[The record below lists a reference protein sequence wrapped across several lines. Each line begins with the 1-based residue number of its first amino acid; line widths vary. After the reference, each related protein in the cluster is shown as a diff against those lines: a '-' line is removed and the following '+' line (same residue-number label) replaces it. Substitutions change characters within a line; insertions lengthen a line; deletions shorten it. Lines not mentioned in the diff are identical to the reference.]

1 MQRIAFS
8 LACILICSGCFAQQ
22 YPFVHYTP
30 KDGLVNSRV
39 RSVWQDSK
47 GKMYF
52 LTFGGLSVYD
62 GARFKNYTL
71 QNGLALELVNDVLE
85 MGDDSI
91 WIACNTNALNYLR
104 KGKISTFRTA
114 DGFCPTINKFI
125 KTSDGTVYV
134 VADEGLFVFEK
145 NKFVHLS
152 FIDKQGLDAGMF
164 LIDAIEWN
172 DLLLVRSDPLMNRAA
187 KSNLFL
193 FHKSAGKI
201 TGECETGL
209 ISSYCKTDE
218 GQVYIADHKG
228 QLQLLD
234 TVALRH
240 NHVNFLPV
248 ADPYRNIPA
257 IGYIYFDHRKNFWF
271 CCKDE
276 KIRKISPSGVTKEFS
291 MANGLSSNYVSGI
304 FVDKEGSA
312 WITMDGPGID
322 KLANDNIRLYEKF
335 EGLPVSCLYT
345 DQSVSSSYV
354 YSLQGKKL
362 MVTDGEKVSGYVY
375 NNIAANTIT
384 ASTEKVYFSD
394 SKKVFVLQKDKLSA
408 SLLYKDTIQPGW
420 GNIFIDP
427 FQNLVLCGSAYLT
440 VLIPGHPVFYY
451 PVNHYIDQITFDKK
465 NRLWGATRNGGL
477 FVLKIDPE
485 NPAKYLQTI
494 TTFESPYPKLSARSI
509 TADHFNN
516 IWIGTR
522 HDGLYCF
529 QFTDD
534 LVIRSFQHY
543 TTKEGMSDNFIT
555 HLTCDNENNIWI
567 STASGLDKIRFIN
580 KQVRI
585 ENITRSNNIYEYILR
600 TLVDKNGMAWS
611 CTSDGNLIRVDKNND
626 EWPAFTPVLLITE
639 FKAGDSIFASPP
651 QPASFSYWENSFSFS
666 VAASSFY
673 DEQQIKYSYQLQR
686 SSNDHWSEP
695 SKNST
700 FNFINLNP
708 GKYTL
713 NIKAAFPGG
722 RYPDQSIAYTFMI
735 HSPWWQTWWF
745 RITALLSIIGL
756 LIIGTRSY
764 YKRKLERQKV
774 RLEKQQAVEQERTRI
789 ATDIHDD
796 LGSGLSRIRYLGE
809 MVKLKTTKQQNV
821 LADIEKISA
830 FSDEMVDKM
839 NEIVWAL
846 NEKNDSLEAII
857 AYTRSFA
864 VEYLSNNNIQCKVTL
879 PDEIPACIIKGET
892 RRNIFLSVK
901 ECLHNVVKH
910 SGASEVLIRVSVDK
924 KLAIFIHDNGKGIDW
939 DKIRPFSN
947 GMMNIKKRMKDAG
960 GTVDFKNEKGTK
972 VELSIPLL

>member
-1 MQRIAFS
+1 MQRIVLS
-8 LACILICSGCFAQQ
+8 LACIFICTCGSAQQ

-39 RSVWQDSK
+39 RSIWQDSK

-71 QNGLALELVNDVLE
+71 QSGLALELVNDVLE

-104 KGKISTFRTA
+104 GGKIKTFRTA

-125 KTSDGTVYV
+125 KTSDGVVYAM
-134 VADEGLFVFEK
+134 ADEGLFVFEK
-145 NKFVHLS
+145 NKFVRLP
-152 FIDKQGLDAGMF
+152 FINKQGLDAGKF
-164 LIDAIEWN
+164 LMDAIEWN
-172 DLLLVRSDPLMNRAA
+172 DLLLVRSDQSMNTDS

-193 FHKSAGKI
+193 FHKGTRKI
-201 TGECETGL
+201 TGECENGL
-209 ISSYCKTDE
+209 IFSYCKTDKGE
-218 GQVYIADHKG
+218 VYISDHKG
-228 QLQLLD
+228 HLQLLD
-234 TVALRH
+234 TFAMRR
-240 NHVNFLPV
+240 NRVNFLPV
-248 ADPYRNIPA
+248 ADLYRNIPA
-257 IGYIYFDHRKNFWF
+257 IGYMYFDHRKNFWF
-271 CCKDE
+271 CSLDE
-276 KIRKISPSGVTKEFS
+276 KIRKISASGVTKEFS
-291 MANGLSSNYVSGI
+291 MANGLSSNYVSNI

-312 WITMDGPGID
+312 WIIMDGQGVD

-345 DQSVSSSYV
+345 DQATGSAFIYSS
-354 YSLQGKKL
+354 QGKKL
-362 MVTDGEKVSGYVY
+362 MVTDGEKTSGFAY
-375 NNIAANTIT
+375 NNMSVNTIV
-384 ASTEKVYFSD
+384 ASGEKLYFSD
-394 SKKVFVLQKDKLSA
+394 SKKVFALQPNKPA
-408 SLLYKDTIQPGW
+408 VSLLYRDTVQAGL

-427 FQNLVLCGSAYLT
+427 FQNIVICGASYLT
-440 VLIPGHPVFYY
+440 VLIPGKPAFYY
-451 PVNHYIDQITFDKK
+451 PIDHYTDQITFDKK
-465 NRLWGATRNGGL
+465 NRLWGATRSGGL

-494 TTFESPYPKLSARSI
+494 KKFGSPYPLSARSI
-509 TADHFNN
+509 TVDHFNN

-522 HDGLYCF
+522 HEGLYCF

-534 LVIRSFQHY
+534 LAIRSFQHY
-543 TTKEGMSDNFIT
+543 TVKEGMSDNFIA
-555 HLTCDNENNIWI
+555 HLTCDSENNIWI

-580 KQVRI
+580 KQARI
-585 ENITRSNNIYEYILR
+585 ENITRSSNIYKYVMK
-600 TLVDKNGMAWS
+600 TFVDKKGMAWS
-611 CTSDGNLIRVDKNND
+611 HTSDGNLIRVDKNND
-626 EWPAFTPVLLITE
+626 EWPSFTPSLVISEL
-639 FKAGDSIFASPP
+639 KAGDSIYASPP
-651 QPASFSYWENSFSFS
+651 SSGSFSHRDNNFSFS
-666 VAASSFY
+666 VAAASFY
-673 DEQQIKYSYQLQR
+673 DEQQIKYSYLLLG
-686 SSNDHWSEP
+686 SGNDHWSEP

-713 NIKAAFPGG
+713 KIKSIFPGA
-722 RYPDQSIAYTFMI
+722 RYPDQTISYTFII
-735 HSPWWQTWWF
+735 HPPWWQTWWF
-745 RITALLSIIGL
+745 RIIALSGIIGL
-756 LIIGTRSY
+756 LIIGTRLY
-764 YKRKLERQKV
+764 YIRKLERQKV
-774 RLEKQQAVEQERTRI
+774 QLEQQQAVERERTRI

-809 MVKLKTTKQQNV
+809 MVKLKTAQQENV
-821 LADIEKISA
+821 LADIEKIST

-864 VEYLSNNNIQCKVTL
+864 VEYLSNNDIQCRVIL
-879 PDEIPACIIKGET
+879 PDEIPPYIIKGET

-910 SGASEVLIRVSVDK
+910 AGASEVLIRISATK
-924 KLAIFIHDNGKGIDW
+924 KLVILIHDNGRGIDW

-947 GMMNIKKRMKDAG
+947 GMINIKKRMKDAG
-960 GTVDFKNEKGTK
+960 GAVEFKNEEGTK
-972 VELSIPLL
+972 VALSIPLL